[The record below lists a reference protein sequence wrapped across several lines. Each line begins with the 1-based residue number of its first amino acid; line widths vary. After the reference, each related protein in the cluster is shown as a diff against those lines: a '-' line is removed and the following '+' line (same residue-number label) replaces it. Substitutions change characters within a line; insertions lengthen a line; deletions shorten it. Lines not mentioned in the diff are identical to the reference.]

1 MMKKYLFISFI
12 ISIFLTSNALANCNF
27 QIIDF
32 EKSKE
37 HLKKKLKYDESM
49 ELMIIPDEFGGE
61 LVLAPLFETCNKE
74 SALGTMA
81 EYLFIND
88 KLKRIHLT
96 RANMPDRNLMITAN
110 SKYGKI
116 PLPTGMPLDQ
126 WRGNY
131 YWEKGNVIIEFHVV
145 NLELG
150 GHMEIINIES
160 LKNRSVMDKYY
171 EKVGKWLDT
180 QN

>member
-1 MMKKYLFISFI
+1 MKKIILTLLFI
-12 ISIFLTSNALANCNF
+12 LTFSSNAFASCNF

-32 EKSKE
+32 GKSKD
-37 HLKKKLKYDESM
+37 HLKKKLKYDEDM
-49 ELMIIPDEFGGE
+49 ELVMVQDEFGGE

-96 RANMPDRNLMITAN
+96 RANMTDRNLMISAN

-116 PLPTGMPLDQ
+116 PLPEGMPLDQ

>member
-1 MMKKYLFISFI
+1 
-12 ISIFLTSNALANCNF
+12 
-27 QIIDF
+27 
-32 EKSKE
+32 
-37 HLKKKLKYDESM
+37 M
-49 ELMIIPDEFGGE
+49 E
-61 LVLAPLFETCNKE
+61 
-74 SALGTMA
+74 
-81 EYLFIND
+81 
-88 KLKRIHLT
+88 
-96 RANMPDRNLMITAN
+96 
-110 SKYGKI
+110 
-116 PLPTGMPLDQ
+116 Q

-131 YWEKGNVIIEFHVV
+131 YWEKGNTIIEFHVV